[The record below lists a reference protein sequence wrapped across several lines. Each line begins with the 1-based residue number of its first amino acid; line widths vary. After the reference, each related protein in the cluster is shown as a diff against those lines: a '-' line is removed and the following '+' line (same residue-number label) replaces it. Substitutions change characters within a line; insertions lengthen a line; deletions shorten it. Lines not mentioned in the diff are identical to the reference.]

1 LTVVPPNL
9 QALAVQDGIA
19 ASRGNIVEPD
29 LVESDT
35 VIVEL
40 RFVVDAPVSG
50 GAGLMPTTEL
60 KHGIP
65 ISDFES

>member
-1 LTVVPPNL
+1 MPVVLLNL
-9 QALAVQDGIA
+9 HALGVQDGIA
-19 ASRGNIVEPD
+19 ASRGNIAEAD

-40 RFVVDAPVSG
+40 RFVVHAPASG